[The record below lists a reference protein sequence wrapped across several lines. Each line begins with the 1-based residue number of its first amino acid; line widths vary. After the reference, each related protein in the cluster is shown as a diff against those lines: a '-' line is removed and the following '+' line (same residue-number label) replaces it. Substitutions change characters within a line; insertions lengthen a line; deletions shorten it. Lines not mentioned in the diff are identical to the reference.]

1 VQVEAL
7 EDLDHGEPCA
17 CCMGD
22 IILIYPCMH
31 GVHVKVRAD
40 PKDISWKE
48 ESAEQTDACRF
59 IIIV

>member
-1 VQVEAL
+1 
-7 EDLDHGEPCA
+7 
-17 CCMGD
+17 MGD